1 MQGTRLM
8 IDSQNTTAEYPI
20 AGEISM
26 SVILVSDQAIVIEGV
41 LSILNRSEHR
51 LGNIHTFSRCSDLL
65 GTITDTSHTVIF
77 LDWSADWDLKI
88 ISDIAPGTTRPRT
101 ILMARSPTPE
111 LIYLAQE
118 AGASGVLDT
127 TSSRDEIT
135 AFIDDVLKGELSS
148 FRCSMVSAV
157 PKARAIRLTPRQG
170 ELVSLLSQGLKN
182 KEIAA
187 YLGLSEGTVKVYLS
201 KLFQK
206 VGAKDRFEIA
216 LFGLKNMV
224 HTSASSRERRPS
236 TTVAEHT
243 PIPRLSSLV
252 VAHSNGL
259 ERLAV

>member
-1 MQGTRLM
+1 MI
-8 IDSQNTTAEYPI
+8 IDSQNTTTELPM
-20 AGEISM
+20 AGESAT
-26 SVILVSDQAIVIEGV
+26 SVLIVSDQPIVIEGL

-51 LGNIHTFSRCSDLL
+51 VGNIHTFSRCSDLL
-65 GTITDTSHTVIF
+65 ATISDTSHTIIF
-77 LDWSADWDLKI
+77 LDWSADWELKI
-88 ISDIAPGTTRPRT
+88 ISDIAHETTRPRT

-127 TSSRDEIT
+127 TSCRDDIID
-135 AFIDDVLKGELSS
+135 FINEVVRAESSS

-170 ELVSLLSQGLKN
+170 QLVSLLSQGLKN

-206 VGAKDRFEIA
+206 VGAKDRFEVA

-224 HTSASSRERRPS
+224 HTSTPSRQSQPS
-236 TTVAEHT
+236 TTVVENT
-243 PIPRLSSLV
+243 PIPRLRSLV
-252 VAHSNGL
+252 VAHSNSL